1 VEFNVEQ
8 GKGYRLAGK
17 ADGLPIGAIPIDA
30 IFTPIRRVNYKIDTV
45 TLEELHGY
53 ERLTLDIWTDGTVSP
68 VEAVSQSAQML
79 IEYFQLFYELAKV
92 PLRVGEKQ
100 PRLPIP
106 LEQYNMPIEELD
118 LSVRTFNCLKRAG
131 ITKVGELFEKS
142 EEDLLSIKNFG
153 QKALDE
159 LKEQMK
165 VKGLNPPNLL
175 KGEEHIGESSQDTT
189 GEDE

>member
-1 VEFNVEQ
+1 M
-8 GKGYRLAGK
+8 
-17 ADGLPIGAIPIDA
+17 
-30 IFTPIRRVNYKIDTV
+30 
-45 TLEELHGY
+45 
-53 ERLTLDIWTDGTVSP
+53 DIWTDGTISP
-68 VEAVSQSAQML
+68 VEAVSQSAHIL

-106 LEQYNMPIEELD
+106 LEQYNMPIEELA

-131 ITKVGELFEKS
+131 ITKVGELFQKS

-153 QKALDE
+153 QKALEE
-159 LKEQMK
+159 LKGQMK
-165 VKGLNPPNLL
+165 GKGFNPPSLFKDEKPKN
-175 KGEEHIGESSQDTT
+175 ESSEDTQ